1 MRISEL
7 RSGATRAL
15 TPPLKE
21 EIKMRIWDFFRETG
35 EDLSIVQV
43 IEKFMTQKLKNA
55 TAQKVALEFQI
66 F

>member
-21 EIKMRIWDFFRETG
+21 EIKMRIWDFFRET